1 MADASKNARKRSDS
15 RAGFRFLG
23 VGLEITAAV
32 VGFSLVGWWIGGK
45 LGGERS
51 GLWGLLIGFAL
62 GFAGGMYNL
71 LKETRAGD
79 EEPDD
84 ESGSGGRAGDG
95 HEP

>member
-1 MADASKNARKRSDS
+1 MADASKNDG

-51 GLWGLLIGFAL
+51 GLWGLLIGFVL

-71 LKETRAGD
+71 LKETRARD
-79 EEPDD
+79 EKPSARDRPR
-84 ESGSGGRAGDG
+84 GGDG
-95 HEP
+95 P